1 MEANVGSRTGAG
13 SLAERVSPRLA
24 RRCVGVYA
32 VLLVG
37 LALAAPARADIAA
50 GLAAYGAGNYAKAYA
65 EFLPLAR
72 EGDAAAQY
80 SLGNMYRR
88 GLVVPPD
95 DAEAVR
101 WYRKSADQGNAS
113 AQYLLGVMYDGG
125 RGVTENHSEAV
136 RWYRKAADQGH
147 AFAQDQIYRL
157 EGRNPTKPPATACE

>member
-50 GLAAYGAGNYAKAYA
+50 GLAAYDAGNYAKAYA

-72 EGDAAAQY
+72 G
-80 SLGNMYRR
+80 
-88 GLVVPPD
+88 
-95 DAEAVR
+95 
-101 WYRKSADQGNAS
+101 
-113 AQYLLGVMYDGG
+113 
-125 RGVTENHSEAV
+125 
-136 RWYRKAADQGH
+136 
-147 AFAQDQIYRL
+147 
-157 EGRNPTKPPATACE
+157 

>member
-1 MEANVGSRTGAG
+1 MEANVGSRTGDG
-13 SLAERVSPRLA
+13 SLAERVPPRAA
-24 RRCVGVYA
+24 RRCFGVFA
-32 VLLVG
+32 VLLGG
-37 LALAAPARADIAA
+37 LALVAAPARADIAA

-125 RGVTENHSEAV
+125 RGVT
-136 RWYRKAADQGH
+136 
-147 AFAQDQIYRL
+147 
-157 EGRNPTKPPATACE
+157 